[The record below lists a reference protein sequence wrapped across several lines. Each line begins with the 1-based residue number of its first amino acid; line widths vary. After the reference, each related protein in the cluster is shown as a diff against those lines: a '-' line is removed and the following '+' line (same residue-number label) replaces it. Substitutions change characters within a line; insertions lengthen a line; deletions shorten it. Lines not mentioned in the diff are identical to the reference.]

1 MGRIT
6 RLLTNNEILKAK
18 LREKDFTL
26 HDGDG
31 LFLLFKPPVK
41 TLAFPLSTTGK
52 QQPHE
57 FESRLI
63 PCPYTR
69 SSSSDT

>member
-18 LREKDFTL
+18 PREKGFTL

-41 TLAFPLSTTGK
+41 N
-52 QQPHE
+52 
-57 FESRLI
+57 
-63 PCPYTR
+63 
-69 SSSSDT
+69 SSVSVINDREAAAAQI

>member
-6 RLLTNNEILKAK
+6 RLLTINEILKAK
-18 LREKDFTL
+18 HREKDFTL

-41 TLAFPLSTTGK
+41 N
-52 QQPHE
+52 
-57 FESRLI
+57 
-63 PCPYTR
+63 
-69 SSSSDT
+69 SSVSVINDREVAAAQI